1 MKKPDIAKRLA
12 RESGITQGRAA
23 DQLDRVVNR
32 ILSDLRKGQDAPLP
46 GLGKFT
52 RGPTGMLGFKRE
64 KGGSGAD
71 K

>member
-23 DQLDRVVNR
+23 DQLDGVVNR

-52 RGPTGMLGFKRE
+52 VGPKGMLGFKRE